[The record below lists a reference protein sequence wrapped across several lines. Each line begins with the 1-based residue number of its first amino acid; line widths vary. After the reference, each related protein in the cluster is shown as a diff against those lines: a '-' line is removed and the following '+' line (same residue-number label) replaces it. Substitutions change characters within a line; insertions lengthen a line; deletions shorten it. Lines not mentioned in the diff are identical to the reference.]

1 MPQQKQQEKGKNDE
15 REEEEEEEEEDDGE
29 RVYSKIVR
37 QSDGKKVTVQ
47 VKTKLKQVCMKK
59 ACALTL
65 YHYLSL
71 SLGREVVTL

>member
-15 REEEEEEEEEDDGE
+15 REEEEEEDDGE

-65 YHYLSL
+65 YYYLSL
-71 SLGREVVTL
+71 SLF